1 MYYIYIYI
9 RIERERLASIPEV
22 DVGDADPL
30 QASALLREDAE
41 FLIWDLTKI
50 SPTILSEKPLSLKRC
65 VNMCV
70 YIYIYIARG
79 VKSNVLFRYNVL
91 LKLQLAKL

>member
-1 MYYIYIYI
+1 MQCIIYIYI

-41 FLIWDLTKI
+41 FLIWDLTII

-70 YIYIYIARG
+70 YIYIYILPEG
-79 VKSNVLFRYNVL
+79 
-91 LKLQLAKL
+91 